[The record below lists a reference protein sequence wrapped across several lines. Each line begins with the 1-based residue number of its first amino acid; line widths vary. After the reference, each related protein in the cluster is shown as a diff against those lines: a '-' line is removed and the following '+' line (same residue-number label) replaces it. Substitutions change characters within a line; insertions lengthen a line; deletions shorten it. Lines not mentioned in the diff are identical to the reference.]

1 MPSRVD
7 EIRDFLNSIN
17 FRFIQPNDYIT
28 YESVSDIVLKL
39 ERHGVSLTID
49 SDYFP
54 LDIPILTDEKRK
66 KIIALEFLNTYFL
79 DYEIYRERIEK
90 IALMPRMASFSVGA
104 IINRIV
110 SDLDKDEVFLNI
122 GVWCGFSLI
131 SGMVGNPNKICIGV
145 DNFSQF
151 SDTLFGHPRD
161 IFSKFFQIYGTNHH
175 SFFEMD
181 YVDYFRR
188 VHKDFI
194 GFYYYDGEHSYENQL
209 KSLELAD
216 PYLKEGGIILVDDTN
231 LEDVSK
237 ATYDFIRK
245 TGRRYEIIFQRKTAQ
260 NEHITFWNG
269 IMVLQ
274 KIK

>member
-1 MPSRVD
+1 M
-7 EIRDFLNSIN
+7 
-17 FRFIQPNDYIT
+17 
-28 YESVSDIVLKL
+28 
-39 ERHGVSLTID
+39 
-49 SDYFP
+49 
-54 LDIPILTDEKRK
+54 
-66 KIIALEFLNTYFL
+66 
-79 DYEIYRERIEK
+79 
-90 IALMPRMASFSVGA
+90 
-104 IINRIV
+104 
-110 SDLDKDEVFLNI
+110 NI

>member
-110 SDLDKDEVFLNI
+110 F
-122 GVWCGFSLI
+122 
-131 SGMVGNPNKICIGV
+131 
-145 DNFSQF
+145 
-151 SDTLFGHPRD
+151 
-161 IFSKFFQIYGTNHH
+161 
-175 SFFEMD
+175 
-181 YVDYFRR
+181 
-188 VHKDFI
+188 
-194 GFYYYDGEHSYENQL
+194 
-209 KSLELAD
+209 
-216 PYLKEGGIILVDDTN
+216 
-231 LEDVSK
+231 
-237 ATYDFIRK
+237 
-245 TGRRYEIIFQRKTAQ
+245 
-260 NEHITFWNG
+260 
-269 IMVLQ
+269 
-274 KIK
+274 